1 MSRLAEKI
9 CMQPASRISKD
20 YSLLGAEVNYLVYG
34 GSDRGHCLDCNSD
47 LPVVYFV

>member
-1 MSRLAEKI
+1 MQSGSRPSNV
-9 CMQPASRISKD
+9 C
-20 YSLLGAEVNYLVYG
+20 SLLGAEVNYLVYG